1 MVSTKLETFW
11 HPHEIINLVLEK
23 SIENRGLCK
32 STIYWETWKI
42 TQLSSILIMI
52 LFGNK
57 TTCRSL
63 FWVALKCIKL
73 WHFFSQLIFLLY
85 QKECFKVYI
94 SREHLETTVFSFK
107 ICGSLTS
114 KLSQRLSSQKILHSG
129 CKWSM
134 CVTSVGL
141 MNTTKIMF
149 TVLWVNRPFVEVKYK

>member
-23 SIENRGLCK
+23 NIENTGLCK
-32 STIYWETWKI
+32 STIYWQTWKI

-73 WHFFSQLIFLLY
+73 WHFFFPSWFFCYIRKSVLKFTSLENILKQLFSHSRYVGVWLQNCPRDWAAKRSYTQAVSGPCVWHQLVWWIQ
-85 QKECFKVYI
+85 QK
-94 SREHLETTVFSFK
+94 
-107 ICGSLTS
+107 
-114 KLSQRLSSQKILHSG
+114 
-129 CKWSM
+129 
-134 CVTSVGL
+134 
-141 MNTTKIMF
+141 
-149 TVLWVNRPFVEVKYK
+149 